1 MELSKTVHHQPGE
14 IHDRRFSAEKR
25 HIVRR
30 PVNISVEFIV
40 LGCFYCGF
48 IKNMNKDGVFIE
60 TKNSFSV
67 GRVVSMTYA
76 NPHFGESNKIGKIA
90 RGGQQGIWVKFIF
103 FSSG

>member
-1 MELSKTVHHQPGE
+1 MELSKTANRQTGE
-14 IHDRRFSAEKR
+14 IRDRRFSAEKR
-25 HIVRR
+25 HNVRR

-40 LGCFYCGF
+40 FGCFYCGL

-60 TKNSFSV
+60 TENSFSV

-90 RGGQQGIWVKFIF
+90 RGGPQGIWIKFIF
-103 FSSG
+103 FS